1 MADSSEARIERSKRE
16 SIFKINP
23 NKPIKANL
31 LITDYFTN
39 IDQVTSSAFTGSGT
53 GISKVKQ
60 FMISPHVL
68 NPSILLALSV
78 LGLLTAILGFIMDFL
93 IQQLQSLRFTLA
105 NTGNYVY
112 DMGIWISF
120 SVVTCML
127 AATLGLWT
135 PKVADGSGIAEMK
148 AVLSG
153 IKIPKFFTFK
163 TAIAKYFALVLSV
176 GGGLSIGREGPFV
189 HISGIVA
196 HKISQFT
203 IFSHIHRNL
212 TLRNQFLA
220 ASVAA
225 GIASMFG
232 SPIGAVLFSIEVT
245 ATYYIVSNMWRAA
258 FCCIW
263 CTIGYQLLQT
273 SKLNDQ
279 ISNTDFSEIGVTQ
292 ELFCF
297 VILAFGAGIIGA
309 VFIIA
314 SRKLSQLRYNN
325 TYPILHNRF
334 RYILLITIISSA
346 ATFITPYLEETDR
359 SVINSMF
366 KEKADID
373 DDHWDNFNIG
383 MNLLIYFSVKFGIT
397 ILCVSLQL
405 PAGIIYPLLTCGA
418 VYGRL
423 VGYIVDVTVG
433 TTHIG
438 IYAAVG
444 AASLVSSVTHSVSI
458 AIIVFELTGQIHYLV
473 PMIIGVFIAYGVSSS
488 LTVSFYDS
496 SLEIKQLPYMP
507 SLKSANLYT
516 YSAKDILDTDF
527 PCIKPDT
534 HLRDLTNAVLEGI
547 SSMNKIPVID
557 EKRVLLADITIEN
570 ARKYLNAQ
578 YAANITT
585 FSAEARA
592 QLQRFFHF
600 FMNIHPESFVEGA
613 YDSFLHEEE
622 ELEEVT
628 NFMNSPIDINY
639 KMLGTDDSPFSINES
654 TPLAKIHFLFIMLGL
669 TQVYITKRGE
679 LVGIITRDIFVRK
692 LSSN

>member
-1 MADSSEARIERSKRE
+1 MADEIEARVERSKRE

-23 NKPIKANL
+23 NRPIKANL

-53 GISKVKQ
+53 GMSKIKN

-68 NPSILLALSV
+68 NPSILLALSI

-93 IQQLQSLRFTLA
+93 VQQLQWLRFYLA

-112 DMGIWISF
+112 DMGIWMSF
-120 SVVTCML
+120 SIVACML
-127 AATLGLWT
+127 AAVLGLWT

-148 AVLSG
+148 AILSG
-153 IKIPKFFTFK
+153 IKIQKFFTFR
-163 TAIAKYFALVLSV
+163 TGITKYIALVLSV

-196 HKISQFT
+196 HKISQFS

-273 SKLNDQ
+273 SKLNDR
-279 ISNTDFSEIGVTQ
+279 ISNTDFHELGVTE
-292 ELFCF
+292 ELLYF
-297 VILAFGAGIIGA
+297 VILAFGAGILGSI
-309 VFIIA
+309 FIIVT
-314 SRKLSQLRYNN
+314 RKLSQLRYNN
-325 TYPILHNRF
+325 TYPLLHGRF
-334 RYILLITIISSA
+334 RYILLVTVITSA
-346 ATFITPYLEETDR
+346 ATFITPYLGETDR
-359 SVINSMF
+359 SVINTMF
-366 KEKADID
+366 QDSSITD
-373 DDHWDNFNIG
+373 NNWDNTNLG
-383 MNLLIYFSVKFGIT
+383 MNLFIYVAVKLGIT
-397 ILCVSLQL
+397 MLGVSIQL
-405 PAGIIYPLLTCGA
+405 PAGVIYPLLTCGA

-423 VGYIVDVTVG
+423 IGYLVEITVG

-444 AASLVSSVTHSVSI
+444 AASLVCSVTHSVSI
-458 AIIVFELTGQIHYLV
+458 AIIVFELTGEIHYLV
-473 PMIIGVFIAYGVSSS
+473 PMIIGVFVAYGVSSA

-496 SLEIKQLPYMP
+496 ALEIKQLPYLP
-507 SLKSANLYT
+507 SLKSTNLYT
-516 YSAKDILDTDF
+516 YTAKDILEIDL

-534 HLRDLTNAVLEGI
+534 TLRELTNAVLESI
-547 SSMNKIPVID
+547 SSMNKIPVIND
-557 EKRVLLADITIEN
+557 ERILLADITVEN

-578 YAANITT
+578 YAANITAL
-585 FSAEARA
+585 SAEARA

-628 NFMNSPIDINY
+628 NFMNSPIDLNY
-639 KMLGTDDSPFSINES
+639 KMLGTDDAPFSINES

-679 LVGIITRDIFVRK
+679 LVGIITRDIFVKK
-692 LSSN
+692 LSSK